1 MRLFPGV
8 YDCVIA
14 APRPKQRGLDAVNH
28 AGVEKWDVTGGFDS
42 ACVERDED
50 GFSGAKDGG
59 TWGSERRKRGFD
71 CIYYGEMEFNSTLE
85 FDVSERE
92 G

>member
-14 APRPKQRGLDAVNH
+14 APRPKQRRSDAVNH
-28 AGVEKWDVTGGFDS
+28 AGAEKWGLTGGFDS
-42 ACVERDED
+42 ACMGRDED
-50 GFSGAKDGG
+50 GFSGAEDGG
-59 TWGSERRKRGFD
+59 IWGSERREGGL
-71 CIYYGEMEFNSTLE
+71 IAYINEL
-85 FDVSERE
+85 DVSERE